1 MWACKETIETHR
13 LEGSSTSWL
22 LVSWIKRPLPL
33 QLWFEIHRKE
43 ERIRTFTPVP
53 WTHIFFFLLFFF
65 CLVFFSLPCNHC
77 NLFYI
82 TGLSLWNNRGRLIT
96 FPGAAL
102 SFFAKGKKRGR
113 TEMIKGQWPWSKVS
127 HCDLIVVPFG
137 PFKKRILYFITLG
150 WNLTYF
156 FDSFHR
162 SNGC

>member
-43 ERIRTFTPVP
+43 ERIRTFTPVS
-53 WTHIFFFLLFFF
+53 WTHIFFSLLFFF
-65 CLVFFSLPCNHC
+65 CRVFFSLPCNHC

-82 TGLSLWNNRGRLIT
+82 TWLSLWNNRGRLIT

-102 SFFAKGKKRGR
+102 SFFCQGEEKGKDWDDKR
-113 TEMIKGQWPWSKVS
+113 TMALVKGQPLWS
-127 HCDLIVVPFG
+127 HCCSFWPFQEEN
-137 PFKKRILYFITLG
+137 FVFHYLG
-150 WNLTYF
+150 MEFNLF
-156 FDSFHR
+156 LWQLSQK
-162 SNGC
+162 